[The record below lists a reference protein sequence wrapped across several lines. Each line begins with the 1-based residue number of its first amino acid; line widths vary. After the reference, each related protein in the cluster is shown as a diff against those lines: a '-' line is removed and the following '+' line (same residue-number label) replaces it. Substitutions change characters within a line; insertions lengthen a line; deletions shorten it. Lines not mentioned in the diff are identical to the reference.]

1 MVRWCLRLFV
11 QIPLRFRLI
20 YRGSRS
26 VICDDVTASSQFP
39 LYFKNMEERRFE
51 LGVILLNKNI
61 EQVRETRSAML
72 ERPSLSS
79 SHGR

>member
-1 MVRWCLRLFV
+1 MFFFFFF

-61 EQVRETRSAML
+61 EQVRERN
-72 ERPSLSS
+72 
-79 SHGR
+79 